1 MGSSIVY
8 LELLQA
14 IIKRAILAKPQ
25 RSQNLGLTS
34 FYFGFHFRCFG
45 RMKLVAVA
53 LDQDREAG
61 LERAVA
67 ALEVGLPGEDLNDTE
82 RSKAIKL
89 VSWRG
94 TEKI

>member
-1 MGSSIVY
+1 
-8 LELLQA
+8 
-14 IIKRAILAKPQ
+14 
-25 RSQNLGLTS
+25 
-34 FYFGFHFRCFG
+34 
-45 RMKLVAVA
+45 MKLVAVA